1 MDEALEN
8 FGTALADV
16 LTAYA
21 RELSKGDAEKA
32 AEIVEQIGDGTMR
45 VVIVSQ
51 LVPFAVHAVHLDA
64 QGDQTELFTI
74 TGSLQ

>member
-21 RELSKGDAEKA
+21 RELSKGDAAKA